1 MARPPSVEARLI
13 KILAGI
19 AGVAVLGVLALVP
32 YRLYA
37 RDIRHAEVQAHR
49 VAAVA
54 YTALSQAVAQGRDV
68 TDLANRFQG
77 IADFEI
83 RLRKLEAGELDPA
96 ATSGRGT
103 SRLDGTDLTY
113 TTAPILDSSGQQY
126 LATMHFDLAP
136 MKRESIRF
144 IIDLVL
150 AVVLGSALFSG
161 VVYLL
166 IRRSLVQP
174 LRDVTRSIE
183 DIADSTA
190 PVALPE
196 FETRE
201 MSALAEAI
209 QRACRAHGVPI

>member
-1 MARPPSVEARLI
+1 MAHPPSVEARLI

-19 AGVAVLGVLALVP
+19 AGVAVFGVLTLVP
-32 YRLYA
+32 YRLYT

-49 VAAVA
+49 IAAVA
-54 YTALSQAVAQGRDV
+54 HTALAQAVAKGQDV

-83 RLRKLEAGELDPA
+83 RLRKLESGEIDPA
-96 ATSGRGT
+96 LTTGRGS

-113 TTAPILDSSGQQY
+113 TAAPILDTAGQAY
-126 LATMHFDLAP
+126 LTTMHFDLAP
-136 MKRESIRF
+136 MKRESVRLIM
-144 IIDLVL
+144 DLVV
-150 AVVLGSALFSG
+150 AVVLGSALFSA

-174 LRDVTRSIE
+174 LRDVTRSVE
-183 DIADSTA
+183 DIADSSA
-190 PVALPE
+190 QVVFPE

-201 MSALAEAI
+201 MTALADAI